1 MLYCARQ
8 VRAAAFEARQPSLF
22 PGADPSERGA
32 QAGQYTLAAPAT
44 GRITT
49 CERHRF
55 TGGRHEGIGW
65 NRGKAS
71 WSCRFTPRG
80 SSAPHGGSASEGG
93 ATNISEEARNAG
105 EGQEA
110 GDGESC
116 VATAR
121 KASGEAPVVVAHQGR
136 RARQA
141 GRQAGASRNPIAGTS
156 PCPGGEAGVS
166 PGAGRPEAGGT
177 AQATAGAPTCR
188 RAGTRSC
195 PIAAAAASSPGRSTT
210 HDA

>member
-32 QAGQYTLAAPAT
+32 QAGQWTLAAPAT

-65 NRGKAS
+65 NRGKGS
-71 WSCRFTPRG
+71 WSCRFASRG

-93 ATNISEEARNAG
+93 ATNIGEEARNAG
-105 EGQEA
+105 EDQEA
-110 GDGESC
+110 GDRESC
-116 VATAR
+116 AGTAR
-121 KASGEAPVVVAHQGR
+121 KASGEARAAARQGR
-136 RARQA
+136 PARQA
-141 GRQAGASRNPIAGTS
+141 GRQAGANRNPITGAS
-156 PCPGGEAGVS
+156 PCPGGKAGLS
-166 PGAGRPEAGGT
+166 PAAGRPEAGGP
-177 AQATAGAPTCR
+177 AQATAGAPTCP
-188 RAGTRSC
+188 RAGARSC
-195 PIAAAAASSPGRSTT
+195 SAAASSRGRSTT